1 MDNRRLFIGT
11 LTPGTNSDEGN
22 HKEEQ
27 GEDSVAFSFL
37 HGTVVRVR
45 LRRNRVKKTAYEL
58 GTQAHTPG

>member
-1 MDNRRLFIGT
+1 MGNRRLSIGT
-11 LTPGTNSDEGN
+11 LTPGANSNESN

-45 LRRNRVKKTAYEL
+45 LGLRRNRVKNGL
-58 GTQAHTPG
+58 